1 MHSMH
6 TQLTWANEN
15 RQPCLLEQGPTA
27 SLIRKL
33 AGSTHFYDIKVIT
46 FIFTSYSMELRQT
59 NF

>member
-15 RQPCLLEQGPTA
+15 RQQGPQQGPTA

-33 AGSTHFYDIKVIT
+33 AGSTSYFYDIKVIT